1 MIVSVPFRFSGI
13 DAKLLLEFS
22 HIVPLIRAHLGVP
35 WRIGEK
41 EKAME
46 IDRLHEDEVLSLSWI
61 RLTRGTGI
69 SLVWLRELT

>member
-1 MIVSVPFRFSGI
+1 M
-13 DAKLLLEFS
+13 EFS

-46 IDRLHEDEVLSLSWI
+46 MDRLHEDEVLSLSWI
-61 RLTRGTGI
+61 RLTIDSIVRGLETSHVSA
-69 SLVWLRELT
+69 SLAVGTPRYIVNTY